1 MELRDPQDL
10 DRGLC
15 PIVSAIGE
23 IGDKWILLILRESF
37 IGARRFDEFQEN
49 LKVSKSVLANKLN
62 KMLELSLLQKVSYK
76 NPGERTR
83 YEYQLTRK
91 GKDLGKVV
99 ISLLNWGNTYL
110 VEKGQETIVIADAK
124 EQKPVSLEM
133 VNSKGEKLRFR
144 DTAIKVGRL
153 KD

>member
-1 MELRDPQDL
+1 MKLRDPQDL

-37 IGARRFDEFQEN
+37 IGARRFDEFQAN
-49 LKVSKSVLANKLN
+49 LNVSKSVLSNKLN

-83 YEYQLTRK
+83 FEYRLTRK

-110 VEKGQETIVIADAK
+110 VEEGQETIVIADTQ

-153 KD
+153 E

>member
-1 MELRDPQDL
+1 MELREPKDL
-10 DRGLC
+10 DRDLC
-15 PIVSAIGE
+15 PIVSAISE

-49 LKVSKSVLANKLN
+49 LQVSKSVLSNKLN
-62 KMLELSLLQKVSYK
+62 KMLDLELLQKVSYK

-83 YEYQLTRK
+83 HEYRLTRK
-91 GKDLGKVV
+91 GKDLGKVI

-110 VEKGQETIVIADAK
+110 LEEGKETIVITDTADY
-124 EQKPVSLEM
+124 QPVGLEL
-133 VNSKGEKLRFR
+133 VNSKGDKLKLR

-153 KD
+153 K

>member
-1 MELRDPQDL
+1 MDLREPKDL
-10 DRGLC
+10 DRDLC

-49 LKVSKSVLANKLN
+49 LKVSKSVLSNKLN
-62 KMLELSLLQKVSYK
+62 KMLELELLQKVSYK
-76 NPGERTR
+76 NPNERTR
-83 YEYQLTRK
+83 YEYHLTRK
-91 GKDLGKVV
+91 GKDLGKVI

-110 VEKGQETIVIADAK
+110 VARGHETIVIADR
-124 EQKPVSLEM
+124 EELEPVGLEL
-133 VNSKGEKLRFR
+133 VNSKGDKLRLR

-153 KD
+153 K